1 MEYLLSSAFIIK
13 IILSLAFI
21 LILNR
26 ITDRLYLAVACGT
39 IFLGVISGHS
49 PESMAG
55 IVIEKVLSPN
65 TIFLMVIIFQVIWLS
80 SQMSETGVMKDL
92 VRSINNG
99 LSKRT
104 SMAVLPAVI
113 GLLPM
118 PGGALFSAPL
128 VDQCDTENGIGSLEK
143 TMINYWFRHIWEY
156 WWPLYPGVLLAVDLS
171 GMTIV
176 QFMLLQFPLSIVSVL
191 AGYFFILSKID
202 HGQNENR
209 KGSQAFRETLI
220 HVFPVIIIIIVYA
233 VIKIFIPPVSD
244 LNKYLPMITG
254 ILISQLYLQL
264 KRPIS
269 LNDWKLIILSSKTLK
284 LAVLV
289 LFILIYG
296 AFISSPLPDGSFIM
310 DHMKDE
316 LSFMG
321 IPLFFVI
328 ILIPFISGITTGL
341 AVGFV
346 GASFPI
352 IVNLAGGDTG
362 YLVLAYGFG
371 YIGMILSPVHV
382 CLVVTAEHFKTDAGV
397 TIKSLLKPAFF
408 LMGGIIIISQFYRI
422 WFS

>member
-1 MEYLLSSAFIIK
+1 
-13 IILSLAFI
+13 
-21 LILNR
+21 
-26 ITDRLYLAVACGT
+26 
-39 IFLGVISGHS
+39 
-49 PESMAG
+49 
-55 IVIEKVLSPN
+55 
-65 TIFLMVIIFQVIWLS
+65 
-80 SQMSETGVMKDL
+80 MSETGVMKDL

-233 VIKIFIPPVSD
+233 VIKIFIPPVSE